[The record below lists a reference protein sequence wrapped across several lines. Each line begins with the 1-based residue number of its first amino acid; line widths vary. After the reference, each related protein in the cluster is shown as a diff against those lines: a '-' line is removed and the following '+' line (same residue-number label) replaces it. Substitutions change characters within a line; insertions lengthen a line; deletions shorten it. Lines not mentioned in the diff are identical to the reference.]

1 MPNQR
6 YAYVIKRLMLD
17 GLEPQELAQEMNTN
31 VANIYNIKRRA
42 MAQLTDVALKDI
54 KEYGK

>member
-1 MPNQR
+1 
-6 YAYVIKRLMLD
+6 MLD